1 MSVWQDLRYGSRLW
15 RQHKVPALLS
25 IGMLAIGIAAATA
38 IFTIVNAILIKPL
51 PYRDADRLVMVW
63 GINERLGIDVERQ
76 KTQTSSMSLLEYQ
89 DWLSRS
95 GIFDNI
101 VIWTSTF
108 PRVTQTDD
116 PVNIQV
122 YRTSPGVFPLLGVR
136 PCLAAGSSRRMNALV
151 RPGDHPAAR
160 AVDKALRAG
169 SPSHRAEAVSGQPA
183 AHHHRRHACRLCL
196 LQSADGCSGTAIY
209 ADAE

>member
-15 RQHKVPALLS
+15 RQHQVPALLS

-51 PYRDADRLVMVW
+51 PYRDSDRLVMVW

-101 VIWTSTF
+101 VIWSSTF
-108 PRVTQTDD
+108 P
-116 PVNIQV
+116 
-122 YRTSPGVFPLLGVR
+122 
-136 PCLAAGSSRRMNALV
+136 A
-151 RPGDHPAAR
+151 DHANR
-160 AVDKALRAG
+160 
-169 SPSHRAEAVSGQPA
+169 
-183 AHHHRRHACRLCL
+183 
-196 LQSADGCSGTAIY
+196 
-209 ADAE
+209 